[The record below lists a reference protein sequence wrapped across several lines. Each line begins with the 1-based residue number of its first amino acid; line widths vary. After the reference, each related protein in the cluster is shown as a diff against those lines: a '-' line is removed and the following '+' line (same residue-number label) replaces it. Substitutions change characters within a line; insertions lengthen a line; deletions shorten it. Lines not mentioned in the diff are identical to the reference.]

1 VGDRGM
7 LTQAR
12 IDRLK
17 ELGGWGWISCLRA
30 PAIRAL
36 VEQGAIQL
44 SLFDARNLVEVT
56 SPAYPGERLL
66 VCKNPLVATERARK
80 RAALLAQTEQAL
92 AKVAT
97 QVERGRLKTAAAIG
111 LRVGRVVQRWQMAKH
126 FTLTIGEGAFAY
138 ALQEQAI
145 AAEAA
150 LDGLYVV
157 RTNVP
162 PTRLGATGVV
172 SAYKSLSLAERVFR
186 TFKTTDLAVRPVY
199 HYKDE
204 RVRAHLFL
212 CLLAAYVQWH
222 LQHAWA
228 PLLFREEALPLRLD
242 PVAKAERSP
251 KAQAKDQTKQT
262 PAGLPVHSFHTLLAD
277 LATLTKNTCVP
288 AGADAG
294 DDRVAFT
301 LLATPTPLQAEAFTL
316 LGMNPGA
323 L

>member
-1 VGDRGM
+1 V
-7 LTQAR
+7 
-12 IDRLK
+12 
-17 ELGGWGWISCLRA
+17 EL
-30 PAIRAL
+30 
-36 VEQGAIQL
+36 
-44 SLFDARNLVEVT
+44 T
-56 SPAYPGERLL
+56 SPAYPGERLV
-66 VCKNPLVATERARK
+66 VCKNPLVAAERARK
-80 RAALLAQTEQAL
+80 REALLAQTEQAL

-97 QVERGRLKTAAAIG
+97 LVERGRLKTAAAIG
-111 LRVGRVVQRWQMAKH
+111 LRVGTVVNRWQMAKH
-126 FTLTIGEGAFAY
+126 FTLTIAEGSFAY
-138 ALQEQAI
+138 TRQVAAI

-162 PTRLGATGVV
+162 PPRLDAAGVV

-186 TFKTTDLAVRPVY
+186 TFKTTDLQVRPVY

-228 PLLFREEALPLRLD
+228 SLLFREEALPSPLASPLPLRLD

-251 KAQAKDQTKQT
+251 RAQAKDQTKQT
-262 PAGLPVHSFHTLLAD
+262 PEGLPVHSFRTLLAEM
-277 LATLTKNTCVP
+277 ATLTKNTCVP
-288 AGADAG
+288 AGTDPG
-294 DDRVAFT
+294 DDRAAFT
-301 LLATPTPLQAEAFTL
+301 LLATPTPLQTAAFTL
-316 LGMNPGA
+316 LGMNPGT